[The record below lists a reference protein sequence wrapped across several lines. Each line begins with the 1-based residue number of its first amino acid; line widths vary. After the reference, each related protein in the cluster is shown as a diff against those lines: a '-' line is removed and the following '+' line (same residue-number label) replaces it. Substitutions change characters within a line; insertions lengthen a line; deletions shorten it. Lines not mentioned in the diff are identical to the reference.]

1 MYSFPILIFPISM
14 LVVVSPS
21 FQPIVNW
28 GTLLF
33 FANGLLNISYIL
45 LHGYFQSKK
54 LQIKILIA
62 SCIVP
67 FLPYVLLY
75 IAPKI
80 VLQPPL
86 LSAEIA
92 SVFFILI
99 PFSFISTQLTERLF
113 GLQYYVSRLRYF
125 GIFAIIFGLLIGA
138 FCAVIYEVVFE
149 KFMLTWVISA
159 TIIYG
164 LLIVKEK
171 MDFKRRMLLFFF
183 HLFLKQILH

>member
-1 MYSFPILIFPISM
+1 M
-14 LVVVSPS
+14 
-21 FQPIVNW
+21 
-28 GTLLF
+28 
-33 FANGLLNISYIL
+33 
-45 LHGYFQSKK
+45 
-54 LQIKILIA
+54 
-62 SCIVP
+62 P

-99 PFSFISTQLTERLF
+99 PFSFIFTQLTERLF

-171 MDFKRRMLLFFF
+171 MDFKRRMLLPATASDTDQT
-183 HLFLKQILH
+183 LFTAIQQLGTARTQEQLFQSLKQQVVAKLAFEEVLVIRTEQMDSVLSIKK